1 MGLNQNNAYKK
12 SGHSPLERLGNLS
25 RLGIELNGNERDTS
39 IFKSSSSTW
48 EITGIGVSFGLNAFC
63 PVSVNSLCSYPPN
76 SCVFNTAIHRILLQK
91 HNE

>member
-39 IFKSSSSTW
+39 IFKSSSST
-48 EITGIGVSFGLNAFC
+48 
-63 PVSVNSLCSYPPN
+63 
-76 SCVFNTAIHRILLQK
+76 
-91 HNE
+91 